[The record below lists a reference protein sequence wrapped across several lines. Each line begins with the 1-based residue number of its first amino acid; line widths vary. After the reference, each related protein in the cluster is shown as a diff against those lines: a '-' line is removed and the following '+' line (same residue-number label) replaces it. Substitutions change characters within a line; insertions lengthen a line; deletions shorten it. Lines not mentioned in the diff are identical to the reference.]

1 MVLLG
6 NNFILRINYIWKEM
20 NEMTTIFTA
29 IIPFLLL
36 LPLILF
42 VRWLFTILIN
52 LKASAKKQVEQN
64 GEIIALLKKLNEKED
79 GNISK

>member
-1 MVLLG
+1 
-6 NNFILRINYIWKEM
+6 
-20 NEMTTIFTA
+20 MTTIFTA